1 MPESSTIL
9 DHVDHIYNTKFEVI
23 LRLYHCPYQ
32 EQDSDDL
39 HTWNKRIGTFIG
51 IRITLVRNLF
61 KTKSLKS
68 FSIFCFFV

>member
-39 HTWNKRIGTFIG
+39 HT
-51 IRITLVRNLF
+51 
-61 KTKSLKS
+61 
-68 FSIFCFFV
+68 